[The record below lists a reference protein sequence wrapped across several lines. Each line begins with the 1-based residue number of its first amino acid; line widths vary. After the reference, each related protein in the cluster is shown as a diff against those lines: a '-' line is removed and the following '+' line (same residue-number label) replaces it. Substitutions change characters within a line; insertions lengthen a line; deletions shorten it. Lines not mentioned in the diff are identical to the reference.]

1 MQRWFAIVLLSLV
14 SFAWSSAPAVSGAEV
29 APIEDTGPDTM
40 ELDAGDTGEDTMGD
54 LTEGDVA
61 DSDAVVD
68 ATADATPDAATD
80 ATVDADVPA
89 GPLFRYY
96 GTVDLADRADDSAT
110 TVTLTQID
118 GSATDTATTGAEG
131 AFEITGLPPGEY
143 RAEFSSDG
151 YVGLTEEFRLDA
163 DRVVSRILY
172 PDQTAQL
179 AVTIVFVGDASDVVA
194 PSTVSPVLE
203 GPRGRRTP
211 DTPLAVENDEASWS
225 VQDLGVGTWTLSVR
239 ADGFESASIPFDV
252 AADGAAQR
260 IRLELVPETIPGTEP
275 TDGCA
280 AAADGR
286 PRSPIPWLFFGVGL
300 GVLRVRRHRHA

>member
-1 MQRWFAIVLLSLV
+1 MQRWFAIVLLSLI
-14 SFAWSSAPAVSGAEV
+14 SFAWSSAPAVGSAEV
-29 APIEDTGPDTM
+29 APIEDTGPDVM
-40 ELDAGDTGEDTMGD
+40 ELDAGDTGEDAMGD

-61 DSDAVVD
+61 DSDTV
-68 ATADATPDAATD
+68 ADASADADGTDD

-96 GTVDLADRADDSAT
+96 GTVDLADRSDDSAT

-118 GSATDTATTGAEG
+118 GSASDTATTGADG

-163 DRVVSRILY
+163 DRVISRTLY
-172 PDQTAQL
+172 PDQSVQL
-179 AVTIVFVGDASDVVA
+179 ELTIVFAGDESDVAA

-203 GPRGRRTP
+203 GPRGRRMP
-211 DTPLAVENDEASWS
+211 DTPLAVENDEATWS
-225 VQDLGVGTWTLSVR
+225 VQDLGVGSWTLSVR

-260 IRLELVPETIPGTEP
+260 IRLELVPETIPGTEA
-275 TDGCA
+275 TGGCA
-280 AAADGR
+280 AAVDGH
-286 PRSPIPWLFFGVGL
+286 PRSPMPWLVFCLGL
-300 GVLRVRRHRHA
+300 GLLRMRRHRHD